1 MRDDPAVDFEGE
13 YRMTT
18 RITLAILLTTWVVL
32 IVGET
37 AAFLTARQSLLALL
51 DDTLLTRATR
61 ILEESAETPAPDAFS
76 TAPPGDRYEIR
87 DAQGAVIARTA
98 TEHKPNIRPTLTSK
112 SFEVDPS
119 GRRVRT
125 ITLKTMII
133 RNGQKQPIT
142 IRYWRPVE
150 RFDWLLSHLAGMLLL
165 ISLACGLTTA
175 WLALKLSRAALRP
188 LHETA
193 DVIAQI
199 DEQNLARRIEA
210 GRMPIELQPMSER
223 LNEMLARLQNVFQQ
237 RKQFLA
243 DAAHELR
250 TPTASLLTTLEV
262 ALRRPRDQT
271 ALMETL
277 NSGLADARRL
287 KKLVEQLME
296 QARSERARGP
306 EAMQQSDVPAL
317 VRECVQIIAPLAAE
331 KQVSI
336 TADLPESLPF
346 VTQRDRLRSVVLN
359 LLSNAV
365 EYNKVGGTVRVR
377 CYRDDGSLQLM
388 IQDTGQGIS
397 PEHLPHV
404 FEPFYRGGNGRG
416 DDPSHLGLGL
426 FLVRSHVEALSGQ
439 CHIESRPGNGT
450 ILQIT
455 LPEPK
460 SV

>member
-1 MRDDPAVDFEGE
+1 
-13 YRMTT
+13 MTT

-37 AAFLTARQSLLALL
+37 AAFLTARSSLLALL
-51 DDTLLTRATR
+51 DDTLRTRATR
-61 ILEESAETPAPDAFS
+61 ILEESAETPKSDPFS

-87 DAQGAVIARTA
+87 DAQGAVVARTA
-98 TEHKPNIRPTLTSK
+98 TEHKPNLRPTVIRK
-112 SFEVDPS
+112 EFETDAK
-119 GRRVRT
+119 GIRRRT
-125 ITLKTMII
+125 MTLRTMVV
-133 RNGQKQPIT
+133 RNGQKTPIT
-142 IRYWRPVE
+142 ITYSRSVE
-150 RFDWLLSHLAGMLLL
+150 QFDWLLSHLAGMLLL

-188 LHETA
+188 LRETA
-193 DVIAQI
+193 DVIADI
-199 DEQNLARRIEA
+199 DEQKLGRRIESEK
-210 GRMPIELQPMSER
+210 MPIELQPMSER

-262 ALRRPRDQT
+262 ALRRPRDQA
-271 ALMETL
+271 ALIETL

-317 VRECVQIIAPLAAE
+317 VRECVQIVTPLARE
-331 KQVSI
+331 KDVTI
-336 TADLPESLPF
+336 TEDLPEQLPF

-365 EYNKVGGTVRVR
+365 EYNKTGGTVRVR
-377 CYRDDGSLQLM
+377 AYRDNGSLQLT

-397 PEHLPHV
+397 DEHLPHV

-416 DDPSHLGLGL
+416 DDPAHLGLGL

-439 CHIESRPGNGT
+439 CHIESRPGTGT
-450 ILQIT
+450 VLQIT

-460 SV
+460 AA